1 MKNIYSILISFLIV
15 TNIAWAELDCP
26 ADSSVH
32 LDTRTMLPDGSPNPT
47 YGQEISTG
55 LCGCIGFVNGVMMN
69 DNEVTFTLRI
79 LDNEPIRGIEL
90 DIYHDSPSLVYAG
103 VSKGEKLENVVDEEG
118 NPRTMTLLGNYLED
132 HLKVLAYSTSR
143 ARTAGD
149 GLEGD
154 LIHISYELVEGADL
168 PSEVTFFLGLAN
180 LPGTSMD
187 PELLNVVCGY
197 PDEDS
202 PVVVETNALSL
213 DENLTIPTQFALHQ
227 NYPNPFNPS
236 TQISFDVPDGSEL
249 VRLNIYNILGKKV
262 STLLNNVVNPGKHK
276 VEWNAKDNEGNPVA
290 SGIYF
295 YELSSSS
302 FTARK
307 KMLLIR

>member
-1 MKNIYSILISFLIV
+1 MRKIYGIILTSGLIV
-15 TNIAWAELDCP
+15 SGAWADLDCP
-26 ADSSVH
+26 ADSAIHV
-32 LDTRTMLPDGSPNPT
+32 DTRTMLPDGSPNPT

-55 LCGCIGFVNGVMMN
+55 LCGCLGYVDGAVV
-69 DNEVTFTLRI
+69 DGNEVTFTIRMV
-79 LDNEPIRGIEL
+79 DNEPIRGIEL
-90 DIYHDSPSLVYAG
+90 DIYHDSDDLVYEG
-103 VSKGEKLENVVDEEG
+103 LDKGDKLENVVDEEG

-149 GLEGD
+149 GTEGD
-154 LIHISYELVEGADL
+154 LIHVTYELADGASL
-168 PSEVTFFLGLAN
+168 PDQVTFYFGLAN

-197 PDEDS
+197 PDADN
-202 PVVVETNALSL
+202 PVAVSTSAVGIDGNE
-213 DENLTIPTQFALHQ
+213 TIPDEFAVNQ

-236 TQISFDVPDGSEL
+236 TQISFDVPQGGEHIM
-249 VRLNIYNILGKKV
+249 LNIYNILGQNV
-262 STLLNNVVNPGKHK
+262 STLVNGVMNPGTYTM
-276 VEWNAKDNEGNPVA
+276 EWNATDEAGNPVA

-295 YELSSSS
+295 YELRSSS

>member
-1 MKNIYSILISFLIV
+1 MRKIYGIILTSGLIV
-15 TNIAWAELDCP
+15 SGAWADLDCP
-26 ADSSVH
+26 ADSAIH

-47 YGQEISTG
+47 YGQEIATG
-55 LCGCIGFVNGVMMN
+55 LCGCLGYVNGAVV
-69 DNEVTFTLRI
+69 DGNEVTFTIRMV
-79 LDNEPIRGIEL
+79 DNEPIRGIEL
-90 DIYHDSPSLVYAG
+90 DIYHDSADLVYDG
-103 VSKGEKLENVVDEEG
+103 LDKGDKLENVTDEEG

-149 GLEGD
+149 GTEGD
-154 LIHISYELVEGADL
+154 LIHVTYELADGASL
-168 PSEVTFFLGLAN
+168 PDQVTFYFGLAN

-197 PDEDS
+197 PDADN
-202 PVVVETNALSL
+202 PVAVSTSAVGIDGNE
-213 DENLTIPTQFALHQ
+213 TIPDEFALNQ

-236 TQISFDVPDGSEL
+236 TQISFDVPQGGEHIM
-249 VRLNIYNILGKKV
+249 LNIYNILGQNV
-262 STLLNNVVNPGKHK
+262 STLVNGVMNPGTYTM
-276 VEWNAKDNEGNPVA
+276 EWNATDEAGNPVA

-295 YELSSSS
+295 YELRSSS
-302 FTARK
+302 FIARK

>member
-1 MKNIYSILISFLIV
+1 MRKIYGIILTSGLIV
-15 TNIAWAELDCP
+15 SGAWADLDCP
-26 ADSSVH
+26 ADSAIHV
-32 LDTRTMLPDGSPNPT
+32 DTRTMLPDGSPNPT

-55 LCGCIGFVNGVMMN
+55 LCGCLGYVDGAVV
-69 DNEVTFTLRI
+69 DGNEVTFTIRMV
-79 LDNEPIRGIEL
+79 DNEPIRGIEL
-90 DIYHDSPSLVYAG
+90 DIYHDSADLVYG
-103 VSKGEKLENVVDEEG
+103 GLDKGDKLENVTDEEG

-149 GLEGD
+149 GTEGD
-154 LIHISYELVEGADL
+154 LIHVTYELADGASL
-168 PSEVTFFLGLAN
+168 PDQVTFYFGLAN

-197 PDEDS
+197 PDADN
-202 PVVVETNALSL
+202 PVAVSTSAVGIDGNE
-213 DENLTIPTQFALHQ
+213 TIPDEFALNQ

-236 TQISFDVPDGSEL
+236 TQISFDVPQGGEHIM
-249 VRLNIYNILGKKV
+249 LNIYNILGQNV
-262 STLLNNVVNPGKHK
+262 STLVNGVMNPGTYTM
-276 VEWNAKDNEGNPVA
+276 EWNATDEAGNPVA

-295 YELSSSS
+295 YELRSSS

>member
-1 MKNIYSILISFLIV
+1 MRKIYGIILTSGLIV
-15 TNIAWAELDCP
+15 SGAWADLDCP
-26 ADSSVH
+26 ADSAYH
-32 LDTRTMLPDGSPNPT
+32 IDTRTMLPDGSPNPT

-55 LCGCIGFVNGVMMN
+55 LCGCLGYVNGAVV
-69 DNEVTFTLRI
+69 DGNEVTFTIRMV
-79 LDNEPIRGIEL
+79 DNEPIRGIEL
-90 DIYHDSPSLVYAG
+90 DIYHDSDDLVYEG
-103 VSKGEKLENVVDEEG
+103 LDKGDKLENVVDEEG

-149 GLEGD
+149 GTEGD
-154 LIHISYELVEGADL
+154 LIHVTYELADGASL
-168 PSEVTFFLGLAN
+168 PDQVTFYFGLAN

-197 PDEDS
+197 PDADN
-202 PVVVETNALSL
+202 PVAVSTSAVGIDGNE
-213 DENLTIPTQFALHQ
+213 TIPDEFALNQ

-236 TQISFDVPDGSEL
+236 TQISFDVPQGGEHIM
-249 VRLNIYNILGKKV
+249 LNIYNILGQNV
-262 STLLNNVVNPGKHK
+262 STLVNGVMNPGTYTM
-276 VEWNAKDNEGNPVA
+276 EWNATDETGNPVA

-295 YELSSSS
+295 YELRSSS

>member
-1 MKNIYSILISFLIV
+1 MRKIYGIILTSGLIV
-15 TNIAWAELDCP
+15 SGAWADLDCP
-26 ADSSVH
+26 ADSAIHV
-32 LDTRTMLPDGSPNPT
+32 DTRTMLPDGSPNPT

-55 LCGCIGFVNGVMMN
+55 LCGCLGYVDGAVV
-69 DNEVTFTLRI
+69 DGNEVTFTIRMV
-79 LDNEPIRGIEL
+79 DNEPIRGIEL
-90 DIYHDSPSLVYAG
+90 DIYHDSADLVYG
-103 VSKGEKLENVVDEEG
+103 GLDKGDKLENVTDEEG

-149 GLEGD
+149 GTEGD
-154 LIHISYELVEGADL
+154 LIHVTYELADGASL
-168 PSEVTFFLGLAN
+168 PDQVTFYFGLAN

-197 PDEDS
+197 PDADN
-202 PVVVETNALSL
+202 PVAVSTSAMGIDGNE
-213 DENLTIPTQFALHQ
+213 TIPDEFALNQ

-236 TQISFDVPDGSEL
+236 TQISFDVPQGGEHIM
-249 VRLNIYNILGKKV
+249 LNIYNILGQNV
-262 STLLNNVVNPGKHK
+262 STLVNGVMNPGTYTM
-276 VEWNAKDNEGNPVA
+276 EWNATDEAGNPVA

-295 YELSSSS
+295 YELRSSSI
-302 FTARK
+302 TARK